1 MLERLRRQRRH
12 AGGHSL
18 RSTLREALQQFLAC
32 LAQLITLRVLTG
44 STTGT
49 LTQSVQVALALQH
62 VHRHR
67 IAVTQTR
74 GQLVTV
80 RSDLTLQIR
89 DVQGELQLIVN
100 VVVGDA
106 RALLH
111 KLQNRVKQ
119 LVRVR
124 QSVHSG
130 RIQQRR
136 SHQLLNA
143 RLSHLRQGRRKRGTQ
158 RVDGLTLGQV
168 MVGNQHIVE
177 VILRVNLRKIG
188 V

>member
-12 AGGHSL
+12 ASGHRL
-18 RSTLREALQQFLAC
+18 RSTLRETLEQLLTR
-32 LAQLITLRVLTG
+32 LAQLVTLRVLAG
-44 STTGT
+44 STTST

-74 GQLVTV
+74 GQLITV
-80 RSDLTLQIR
+80 RSDLTLQVR
-89 DVQGELQLIVN
+89 DIQGNLQLIVN
-100 VVVGDA
+100 VVVGDT
-106 RALLH
+106 RVLLH

-119 LVRVR
+119 LMRVR
-124 QSVHSG
+124 QSVHRR
-130 RIQQRR
+130 RIEQSR

-158 RVDGLTLGQV
+158 RVDGLTLGEV
-168 MVGNQHIVE
+168 VVGN
-177 VILRVNLRKIG
+177 
-188 V
+188 

>member
-12 AGGHSL
+12 AGGHRL
-18 RSTLREALQQFLAC
+18 RSTLRESLEQLLTR
-32 LAQLITLRVLTG
+32 LAQLITLRVLAG
-44 STTGT
+44 GTTRT

-119 LVRVR
+119 LMRVR

-158 RVDGLTLGQV
+158 RVDGLTLGEV
-168 MVGNQHIVE
+168 VVGN
-177 VILRVNLRKIG
+177 
-188 V
+188 

>member
-12 AGGHSL
+12 TGSHSL
-18 RSTLREALQQFLAC
+18 RSTLREALQQFLAR
-32 LAQLITLRVLTG
+32 LAQLVTLRVLAG

-80 RSDLTLQIR
+80 RSDLTLQVR
-89 DVQGELQLIVN
+89 DIQGELQLIVN
-100 VVVGDA
+100 VVVGDT
-106 RALLH
+106 RVLLNN
-111 KLQNRVKQ
+111 LQNRVQQ
-119 LVRVR
+119 LMRVR
-124 QSVHSG
+124 QSIHRR
-130 RIQQRR
+130 RIQQSR

-168 MVGNQHIVE
+168 MVGNQHIVD
-177 VILRVNLRKIG
+177 VILRVNLCKIG